1 MVESYLRALKTL
13 LEGMGPPEK
22 IECKHFFGGAA
33 AYASGNIF
41 MTLTPV
47 GLALKLPEASRERL
61 IALGAQR
68 LRYFSTG
75 PIKKDYVV
83 VPEGLAHDRAA
94 LTPWIKESI
103 GFVQS
108 SAKR

>member
-1 MVESYLRALKTL
+1 MVESYLRSLSAL
-13 LEGMGPPEK
+13 LEGMDPPDR

-33 AYASGNIF
+33 AYATGHIF

-47 GLALKLPEASRERL
+47 GLALKLPEISRDRL
-61 IALGAQR
+61 IALGAR
-68 LRYFSTG
+68 PLRYFPTG

-83 VPEGLAHDRAA
+83 VPEGIADDRAA
-94 LTPWIKESI
+94 LAPWIMESI
-103 GFVQS
+103 GFAQA

>member
-1 MVESYLRALKTL
+1 MVESYLRALSAL
-13 LEGMGPPEK
+13 LEGLGPPET
-22 IECKHFFGGAA
+22 IACMHFFGGAA
-33 AYASGNIF
+33 AYAQGNIF

-61 IALGAQR
+61 ITLGAQP
-68 LRYFSTG
+68 LRYFPTG

-83 VPEGLAHDRAA
+83 VPEHLAHDRAA

-103 GFVQS
+103 GFARPT
-108 SAKR
+108 AKR